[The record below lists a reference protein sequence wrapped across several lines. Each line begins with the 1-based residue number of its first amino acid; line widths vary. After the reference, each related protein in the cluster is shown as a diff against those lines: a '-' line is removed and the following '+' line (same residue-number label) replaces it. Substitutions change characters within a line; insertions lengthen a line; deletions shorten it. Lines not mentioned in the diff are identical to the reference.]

1 MRYNREAIKQFI
13 RDYSKEN
20 RNTIY
25 DENTNVDDFFSLN
38 DEVEAFELN
47 ENTGNQVFFNELDQ
61 LIYAVGTRREYY
73 IFFLLCEGK
82 SMNEVAKILNLS
94 RERIRQLF
102 NGLLDKLESKEGQN
116 EVINVKTKAIRR

>member
-38 DEVEAFELN
+38 DEVE
-47 ENTGNQVFFNELDQ
+47 
-61 LIYAVGTRREYY
+61 
-73 IFFLLCEGK
+73 
-82 SMNEVAKILNLS
+82 
-94 RERIRQLF
+94 
-102 NGLLDKLESKEGQN
+102 
-116 EVINVKTKAIRR
+116 

>member
-20 RNTIY
+20 RKTLY

-38 DEVEAFELN
+38 NEVEQFELN

-82 SMNEVAKILNLS
+82 SMNEIAKIFNLS
-94 RERIRQLF
+94 RERIRQIL
-102 NGLLDKLESKEGQN
+102 NDLLDKL
-116 EVINVKTKAIRR
+116 

>member
-1 MRYNREAIKQFI
+1 MRHNREAIKQFI

-20 RNTIY
+20 HNTIY
-25 DENTNVDDFFSLN
+25 DETTNVDDFFSLN
-38 DEVEAFELN
+38 DEVEQFELN

-102 NGLLDKLESKEGQN
+102 NVLLDKLENKEG
-116 EVINVKTKAIRR
+116 